1 MHTRVMSWKAS
12 MRAVAAT
19 EKRQQREAK
28 KRQRDLENRAKE
40 MAKLSALEQARLEVE
55 TYENELD
62 VLLSIHKDQSDP
74 WDWAAIIAYLPP
86 VPPSRQPYNEFK
98 ARQRLAVSPSQ
109 HETSTLIQQAQQQ
122 DEREYQD
129 AMQTYSADHAEWE
142 KLSRLAR
149 RILDGE
155 HAAYLQ
161 AIQEFIPFAEL
172 SGIGS
177 SMNFTVHNTRILECV
192 FSINGRQAI
201 PSEVK
206 SLTASGKVSVK
217 PMPKQRFIEI
227 YQDYV
232 CGCVLRV
239 AREAFAL
246 LPLDTIL
253 ITVLTD
259 ALDTRTGQAGK
270 QPFLSVVIPQATLNT
285 FNFER
290 LDPSDTVLSMIHH
303 GDLKASRKTGD
314 FDSIIP
320 LNMSDIAQEPD
331 QDTDINS
338 ILVSAQRLR
347 SELSKQCAALSP
359 ELQTALQE
367 NGEK

>member
-1 MHTRVMSWKAS
+1 MSWKAT
-12 MRAVAAT
+12 MRAMAAA
-19 EKRQQREAK
+19 ERRQQREAK
-28 KRQRDLENRAKE
+28 KRQHELENRAKE
-40 MAKLSALEQARLEVE
+40 MVKLSALEQARLEVE
-55 TYENELD
+55 TFENELD

-74 WDWAAIIAYLPP
+74 SDWSALVAALSP
-86 VPPSRQPYNEFK
+86 VTPSRRPYNEFK
-98 ARQRLAVSPSQ
+98 ARQRLAISTSQ
-109 HETSTLIQQAQQQ
+109 HDTSTLIQQAQQQ
-122 DEREYQD
+122 DVREYQD
-129 AMQTYSADHAEWE
+129 AMQTYSAEHTEWE
-142 KLSRLAR
+142 KLTRLAQ
-149 RILDGE
+149 RILNGE
-155 HAAYLQ
+155 HAAYHQ
-161 AIQEFIPFAEL
+161 AIQEFLPFAEL
-172 SGIGS
+172 SGVGS
-177 SMNFTVHNTRILECV
+177 SMQFTVHNTRILECV
-192 FSINGRQAI
+192 FSVNGRQAI

-259 ALDTRTGQAGK
+259 ALDTRTGQVGK
-270 QPFLSVVIPQATLNT
+270 QPFISVIIPLITLDT
-285 FNFER
+285 FNFVR
-290 LDPSDTVLSMIHH
+290 LDPSDTVLSLVHR

-320 LNMSDIAQEPD
+320 LNMSDIAQEPN
-331 QDTDINS
+331 QDSDINS
-338 ILVSAQRLR
+338 ILRNAQRLR

-359 ELQTALQE
+359 ELQTALPE